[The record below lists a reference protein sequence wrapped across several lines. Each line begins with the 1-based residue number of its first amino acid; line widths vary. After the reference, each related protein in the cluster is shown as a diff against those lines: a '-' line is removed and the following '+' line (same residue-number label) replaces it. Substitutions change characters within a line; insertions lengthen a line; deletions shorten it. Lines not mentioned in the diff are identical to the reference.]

1 MSPPNETQNKTTPEN
16 ENQPFHHFFSAAAL
30 TACGIQSKN
39 QNTGRQPQYR
49 IAYNVLANP
58 EADDYEIFT
67 MNPDGSGK
75 KNISNRQG
83 LEWTYYAYRD
93 KILFISDRDTCRRC
107 CYILYEMGIDGENV
121 RKVSDICLADS
132 WMSSRKNGAELIV
145 TPHPSVDSAFYI
157 INLQGKVLDKLYT
170 GLPYSGD
177 PLFVNG
183 GKQVVFRG
191 GLTKSK
197 LIDGF
202 NEELYLI
209 NMDGTGRRQLTH
221 YPKGDTTAGQFG
233 YHAGTPV
240 EHPTEHFISYQSK
253 QAGKYSLYA
262 VSLDGQKHWKLTDNP
277 QNEGWHS
284 WSPDGR
290 WLAIELFDDEQSQ
303 FHIGLMD
310 WRTKEVAILTD
321 TAYQYQQ
328 APVFVGY

>member
-1 MSPPNETQNKTTPEN
+1 MKIKR
-16 ENQPFHHFFSAAAL
+16 FFLIFLATMLA
-30 TACGIQSKN
+30 ACGSRKGRNAFQSA
-39 QNTGRQPQYR
+39 QYR
-49 IAYNVLANP
+49 IAYNVLADP
-58 EADDYEIFT
+58 ETDDYEILT
-67 MNPDGSGK
+67 MNLDGSDK
-75 KNISNRQG
+75 KNVTNHPG

-107 CYILYEMGIDGENV
+107 YFLYEMDADGENV
-121 RKVSDICLADS
+121 RKASGTRLADS
-132 WMSSRKNGAELIV
+132 WMSGRNNGAELIA
-145 TPHPSVDSAFYI
+145 TPHRSVDSAFYI
-157 INLQGKVLDKLYT
+157 LNKQGEVLDKLYT

-209 NMDGTGRRQLTH
+209 NVDGTGRRQLTH
-221 YPKGDTTAGQFG
+221 YPEGDTTAGQFG

-240 EHPTEHFISYQSK
+240 EHPTERFISYQSK
-253 QAGKYSLYA
+253 QNGKYSLYA
-262 VSLDGQKHWKLTDNP
+262 VTLDGKKHWKLTDTP
-277 QNEGWHS
+277 QNEGWHA

-290 WLAIELFDDEQSQ
+290 WLAIELFDDDQSQ

-310 WRTKEVAILTD
+310 WQTKEMKILTD
-321 TAYQYQQ
+321 TTYQYQQ
-328 APVFVGY
+328 APVFVAP

>member
-39 QNTGRQPQYR
+39 QNNGRQPQYR
-49 IAYNVLANP
+49 IAYNVLADP

-145 TPHPSVDSAFYI
+145 TPHRSVDSAFYI
-157 INLQGKVLDKLYT
+157 INLQGKVLDKCNYSAW
-170 GLPYSGD
+170 GL
-177 PLFVNG
+177 
-183 GKQVVFRG
+183 
-191 GLTKSK
+191 
-197 LIDGF
+197 
-202 NEELYLI
+202 
-209 NMDGTGRRQLTH
+209 
-221 YPKGDTTAGQFG
+221 
-233 YHAGTPV
+233 
-240 EHPTEHFISYQSK
+240 
-253 QAGKYSLYA
+253 KYA
-262 VSLDGQKHWKLTDNP
+262 
-277 QNEGWHS
+277 
-284 WSPDGR
+284 
-290 WLAIELFDDEQSQ
+290 
-303 FHIGLMD
+303 
-310 WRTKEVAILTD
+310 
-321 TAYQYQQ
+321 
-328 APVFVGY
+328 